1 MKNLDLKLLEFEYL
15 DFNNL
20 KNQINLNLYDIVYG
34 DNNIS
39 IVDKD
44 SFEKGIV
51 ELKIIKKK
59 QHNSL
64 NNISSDDA
72 FITNQNK
79 ENNNNELKQTKFEI
93 KDWVIIEKPYN
104 EENKYKNSNK
114 KQNNNFIEIK
124 SSEIEIKL
132 TKHEILKIEY
142 EKSLELLN
150 KKICEIAEKQTEL
163 KTIIESKEKLE
174 ENKKNLLIQLKDII
188 KNIEEKTLIRDKINN
203 EIENNK
209 EKELIVLEIEKKKKE
224 YNLIIEEI
232 KKNNSF
238 LEKQRKLINIMEDI
252 LKTQNEMKDYKIEFE
267 KKIKVL
273 LNNIINKFFEQL
285 KIKNEEKINLYLNEL
300 KELEKQRNEKYEEM
314 MGINEKNKLE
324 LIKISKLNNVKHIN
338 KKCKK
343 CGEDPIEG
351 ILYKCSECTEYYL
364 CEKCEQI
371 NYCDKSH
378 IHNFIKI
385 RKPSIKYNIEQKLLE
400 NNKNNIIEL
409 SDDNKLNNLN
419 NEDYSYECKIEQYI
433 LNKDEE
439 NKIIKLLIK
448 NNGINQWIKNNT
460 FLKIQLNED
469 FSCDDIELDSL
480 KPYDSQEV
488 NLLLKEKKD
497 IKKINYTLLFNFF
510 VQNKIYGNPLS
521 IDINFID

>member
-1 MKNLDLKLLEFEYL
+1 MKKEKISLEFEYK
-15 DFNNL
+15 DFENI
-20 KNQINLNLYDIVYG
+20 KKQIDLNLYDIVYG
-34 DNNIS
+34 DKNIS
-39 IVDKD
+39 IVHNP
-44 SFEKGIV
+44 SFQPNIF
-51 ELKIIKKK
+51 ELKIIKKNK
-59 QHNSL
+59 NYIINEKSIWDDL
-64 NNISSDDA
+64 EEYCEKEEEDNN
-72 FITNQNK
+72 NKK
-79 ENNNNELKQTKFEI
+79 ENNSNNKNILKNFEI
-93 KDWVIIEKPYN
+93 G
-104 EENKYKNSNK
+104 KNS
-114 KQNNNFIEIK
+114 FIEIK
-124 SSEIEIKL
+124 QDEIQTLEI
-132 TKHEILKIEY
+132 TQEMLKTEN
-142 EKSLELLN
+142 EKYLELLN
-150 KKICEIAEKQTEL
+150 KNINEIAEKETEL
-163 KTIIESKEKLE
+163 KKIIESKETYELY
-174 ENKKNLLIQLKDII
+174 KKDMLIQLTDI
-188 KNIEEKTLIRDKINN
+188 KNNIEEKALIRDKINN

-209 EKELIVLEIEKKKKE
+209 EKALIVLEIEKKKKE
-224 YNLIIEEI
+224 FNLIIEEI

-238 LEKQRKLINIMEDI
+238 LEKQRKLINIMEDK
-252 LKTQNEMKDYKIEFE
+252 LKTQNEMRDYKIEFE

-324 LIKISKLNNVKHIN
+324 LIKIGKLNNVKHIN

-409 SDDNKLNNLN
+409 NDDNKLNNFN

-469 FSCDDIELDSL
+469 FFCDDIELDSL

-521 IDINFID
+521 IDIKFNA